1 LSHYSN
7 KHKIE
12 EKLFKLFICLELSIT
27 LTTKLGCDEVELSDD
42 PNKLSCISLKAKETF
57 IEQQKW

>member
-1 LSHYSN
+1 MSHYRN
-7 KHKIE
+7 KHKKE
-12 EKLFKLFICLELSIT
+12 EKLFKLFIYLELSIT

-42 PNKLSCISLKAKETF
+42 PSKLSCISLKAKETF